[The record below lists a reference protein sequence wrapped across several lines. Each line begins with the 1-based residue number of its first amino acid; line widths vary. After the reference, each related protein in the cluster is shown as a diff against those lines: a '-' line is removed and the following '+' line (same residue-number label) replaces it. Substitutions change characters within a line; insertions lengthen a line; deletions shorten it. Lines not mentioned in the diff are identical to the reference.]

1 MGLFNRKKKIQDK
14 VKGELTLLE
23 LQKTIAMVKIIA
35 LDLQTTADDMEE
47 KVEDIKKGIEKTAWK
62 K

>member
-14 VKGELTLLE
+14 VKGELSLLE

>member
-47 KVEDIKKGIEKTAWK
+47 KVEDIKKGIETAWK

>member
-1 MGLFNRKKKIQDK
+1 MGLFNRKEKIQDK
-14 VKGELTLLE
+14 VKGELSLLE

-47 KVEDIKKGIEKTAWK
+47 KVEDIKKGIETAWK